1 MPKSEIKEADVK
13 SMNIFQRMLA
23 IQSEIPV
30 VAKNLNVETGGYG
43 RSYRAVSE
51 RDVKDAIKP
60 LECKYGVYS
69 FPIKKEL
76 IDQSFLEQTTK
87 NGTKK
92 SFYSRER
99 ITYRFVNVDKPE
111 EFIEIDGYGDG
122 IDTSDKATGKADTYA
137 SKYCLMSAYKVSTG
151 DDPDKDASQEY
162 NTKGVDVSQ
171 LAVQLTTVRTKLTKL
186 GVDLHDETFVN
197 FVKDKAKVAT
207 IDPGA
212 LLMDA
217 DGMQRVIA
225 VMNAVVNAKT
235 SKPKDEIQ
243 AQ

>member
-43 RSYRAVSE
+43 RGYKAVSE

-87 NGTKK
+87 SGTKK
-92 SFYSRER
+92 SFYIRER
-99 ITYRFVNVDKPE
+99 VTYRFVNVDKPE

-137 SKYCLMSAYKVSTG
+137 SKYCLMSAYKISTG

-162 NTKGVDVSQ
+162 NTKAVDVSQ

-197 FVKDKAKVAT
+197 FVKDKAKVTT

-217 DGMQRVIA
+217 DAMQRVIA
-225 VMNAVVNAKT
+225 VMDAVVKA
-235 SKPKDEIQ
+235 KDEVQ